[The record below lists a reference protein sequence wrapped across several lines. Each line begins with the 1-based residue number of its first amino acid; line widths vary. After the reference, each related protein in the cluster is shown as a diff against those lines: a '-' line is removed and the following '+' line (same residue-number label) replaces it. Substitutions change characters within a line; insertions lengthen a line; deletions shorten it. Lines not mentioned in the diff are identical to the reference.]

1 VRASAQIDISALIR
15 DDDLVDFL
23 SIRSEQFNILIRNLT
38 EDVRH
43 RIERETLGAIF
54 EGRGNEEIAKKIREI
69 DGIGRNRSRL
79 IARDQASK
87 LNGAMNEFR
96 QRQAG
101 VTHYRW
107 KSMMDPPRAREVH
120 MARNGKIYRWD
131 APPAGGHPGNEILCR
146 CRGLAVLIETPEDA
160 EEVSPDEPLGSQ
172 EEALGLIGRV
182 GRTSSEDVLSWSRD
196 AVLARHAEVRR
207 AQEAL
212 TGLRA
217 GASEP
222 TVEGLFTSVFGF
234 GPVDGDL
241 ARMAGMSALRAATAT
256 RKAMM
261 LAAVKSRLNIIEELL
276 QHAVETAPAAV
287 AAPKRMPL
295 PKLPAGK
302 YAARGDGVARPVED
316 ALYDGRAIVL
326 DQGRRTK
333 HEWLFAHD
341 EQGRHLV
348 TVSSAL
354 RSRVEFDPKLFPEI
368 FSPRHRV
375 TVHHNHPSSTSF
387 SGADLVAFK
396 HAPGLDTLYA
406 HGHNGSS
413 YRVRVLKR
421 TDIGRLDDYAIRRTK
436 VYLSKAA
443 ARGQISVSDAD
454 LLFAHVRMLALAR
467 KMIVDYSA
475 ELTGASAIA
484 AQRNA
489 EVIDDAVRDVAA
501 HIPD

>member
-1 VRASAQIDISALIR
+1 
-15 DDDLVDFL
+15 
-23 SIRSEQFNILIRNLT
+23 
-38 EDVRH
+38 
-43 RIERETLGAIF
+43 
-54 EGRGNEEIAKKIREI
+54 
-69 DGIGRNRSRL
+69 
-79 IARDQASK
+79 
-87 LNGAMNEFR
+87 
-96 QRQAG
+96 
-101 VTHYRW
+101 
-107 KSMMDPPRAREVH
+107 